1 MRTLTYR
8 LSLGLAGLT
17 WICVASTL
25 CGCNQTS
32 GYMNNQTGQGY
43 YEQGNYTA
51 SRRAFERAL
60 MDNPQSADYAFNV
73 AAAMRK
79 QGDHLAAEKMYQHA
93 LSIDPSH
100 QPAYHGLASM
110 LREQGRT
117 AEARELITGWNA
129 TQPYDAESHVEMAWL
144 QQQDGD
150 MAGAEQSLRQA
161 LRVNPQQPAA
171 MAQLGQIYQQTGRSG
186 QAAGLYQRSLYLN
199 PYQPQVQSNLAQ
211 MYQPG
216 GPSPSPQMVGA
227 PPQMDPTMSA
237 VAPPHFTY
245 MPPGPYANGA
255 MMGQPPVAPPGPQQM
270 THGQPHPQAMWGTPG
285 ATPTPY
291 YGAAPAMGAQGQF
304 GAPLP
309 LSNADPAHVP
319 AVGAVMPMVP
329 AF

>member
-79 QGDHLAAEKMYQHA
+79 QGDLLAAEKMYQHA

-100 QPAYHGLASM
+100 QPAYHGLAGM

-144 QQQDGD
+144 HQQDGD
-150 MAGAEQSLRQA
+150 TAAAEQSLRQA

-171 MAQLGQIYQQTGRSG
+171 MAQLGQIYQKTGRSG
-186 QAAGLYQRSLYLN
+186 EAAGLYQRSLYLN
-199 PYQPQVQSNLAQ
+199 PYQPRVQSNLAQ

-216 GPSPSPQMVGA
+216 PSPSLQMAGA
-227 PPQMDPTMSA
+227 VPPVDPAMAAGTQ
-237 VAPPHFTY
+237 PHFTY
-245 MPPGPYANGA
+245 MPPNPYANGA
-255 MMGQPPVAPPGPQQM
+255 MMGQPAVAPPGPQPM
-270 THGQPHPQAMWGTPG
+270 AYSQPYPQATWGPG
-285 ATPTPY
+285 ATPMPY
-291 YGAAPAMGAQGQF
+291 YGAAPTMGPQPLQP

-309 LSNADPAHVP
+309 LTNADPAHVP
-319 AVGAVMPMVP
+319 AVGAVMPVVP